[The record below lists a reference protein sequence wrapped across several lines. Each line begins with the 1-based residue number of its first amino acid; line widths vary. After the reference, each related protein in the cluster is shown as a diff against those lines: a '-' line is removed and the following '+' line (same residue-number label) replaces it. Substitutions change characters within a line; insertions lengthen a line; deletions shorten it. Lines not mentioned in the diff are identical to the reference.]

1 MSLFAR
7 PAPQGNVIIRTPIQ
21 SLLIR
26 RTTMS
31 LFALPAILHAGRC
44 HYFQDQNTKKLKKIV
59 LHGQGICHCLHASS
73 LSIQGDVII
82 CSPGPSLSSQGD
94 VIICTPPS
102 FSQQGDVIICK
113 PRLFPSR
120 AMSLFASPVSL
131 DAERCHYLHAT
142 SHFMQDGVIICT
154 PCLISCRTV
163 SLFARLAPSLSS
175 QGDVIICTPR
185 LFPSRAMSLFA
196 SPVFFPAGRCHY
208 LQAPSL

>member
-31 LFALPAILHAGRC
+31 LFARPAILHAGRC

-94 VIICTPPS
+94 VIICTP
-102 FSQQGDVIICK
+102 
-113 PRLFPSR
+113 RLFPSR

-163 SLFARLAPSLSS
+163 SLFARPVSLDAERFHYLHAPSVYTQS
-175 QGDVIICTPR
+175 GVIICTPR
-185 LFPSRAMSLFA
+185 LISCRMVSLFA
-196 SPVFFPAGRCHY
+196 RRVSFPA
-208 LQAPSL
+208 